1 MNGTRIHKY
10 LADSGVMSRRAAE
23 EAIKRGEIK
32 INGETAAIGQKVTAG
47 IDVVEYKGREISSE
61 NPHVYIMLNKPV
73 GYVTTMSD
81 ERGRPCV
88 RQLVEDAGVRVY
100 PVGRLDIDSEGLLLL
115 TNDGELANRLTHPR
129 HGIAKY
135 YNVTVKGQITP
146 ETRKKLSSALD
157 IDGYI
162 IRPVKHT
169 IVSMKPDRTTLRME
183 LYEGRN
189 RQIRKMCELCG
200 LEVLKLRRVAIG
212 NISVGNLKP
221 GCWKYLT
228 KSQSDYLMTACRM
241 KDRRENKV
249 KMEGKL

>member
-1 MNGTRIHKY
+1 MEETRIHKY

-32 INGETAAIGQKVTAG
+32 INGALAGIGQKVIPG
-47 IDVVEYKGREISSE
+47 SDVIEYKGKEIKLKKSY
-61 NPHVYIMLNKPV
+61 VYIMLNKPA

-88 RQLVEDAGVRVY
+88 RELTEDVGARVY

-135 YNVTVKGQITP
+135 YNVTVKGQISM
-146 ETRKKLSSALD
+146 EERKKLSSALD

-162 IRPVKHT
+162 IRPVHHT

-189 RQIRKMCELCG
+189 RQIRKMCKQCG
-200 LEVLKLRRVAIG
+200 LEVIRLRRVAIG
-212 NISVGNLKP
+212 NISIGNLKP

-228 KSQSDYLMTACRM
+228 KAQSDYLKTACRIS
-241 KDRRENKV
+241 
-249 KMEGKL
+249 